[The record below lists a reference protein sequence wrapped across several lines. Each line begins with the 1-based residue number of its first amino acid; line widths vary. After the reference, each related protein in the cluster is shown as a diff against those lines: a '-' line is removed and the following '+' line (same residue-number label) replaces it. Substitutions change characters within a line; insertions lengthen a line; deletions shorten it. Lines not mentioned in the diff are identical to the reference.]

1 MKMAEQNKW
10 DLTPIFEGDDD
21 PRIVEARKRVEE
33 ASYAFINKWKDRD
46 DYLSDPVVLR
56 EALDEYEAWARN
68 FGCYDAESY
77 YFGMRGAQDQ
87 LDTKLKGR
95 LSQISDLSKKIQN
108 DIQFFDLR
116 LAKVSPEKQAE
127 FLASPLLLDYRHHLE
142 MLFAQARYQ
151 LSEPEEKILNLTSQ
165 ASHGAWVKMLSAF
178 LSREE
183 RMALLEDGSTA
194 MRSFPALFSLLKS
207 QNKAVRDAAAVA
219 VHKILAKNS
228 DVAEH
233 ELNAVL
239 HNKKVRD
246 ELRGLERP
254 DRARH
259 LADDLDSQVV
269 DVLLESVSAHFPIVH
284 RWYELKAKLLGL
296 PRLEY
301 HERVVEYGEI
311 SGKYSYQ
318 EAVDLV
324 SRVFNRLD
332 AQFGQ
337 IFDGFTANGQVDV
350 FPARGKRGGAFCA
363 GGSLVLP
370 TYILLNFTG
379 RLDDVCTMAHETG
392 HGINDELMK
401 LAQDALN
408 FGAPL
413 STAEVASTFME
424 DFVLQELMAEADDE
438 LRLAIMVKKL
448 DDDVGTIFRQVAC
461 YLFEKELHAIFREK
475 GYLGKAEIGSL
486 FQKHMEAYM
495 GPAVEQS
502 AGSENWWVYWSHI
515 RTFFYVYSYASG
527 LLISKSLQAMVHND
541 HAFVAKVKE
550 FLSAGSSKSP
560 KEIFKELGIDI
571 TDPDFWN
578 KGLGETEKLL
588 GETEKLAHKL
598 GKIS

>member
-1 MKMAEQNKW
+1 MKTAEITKW
-10 DLTPIFEGDDD
+10 DLTPIFESDDD
-21 PRIVEARKRVEE
+21 PRIAEVRKRVEE

-46 DYLSDPVVLR
+46 DYLSDPAILK

-68 FGCYDAESY
+68 FGCYDAEEY
-77 YFGMRGAQDQ
+77 YFHLRGAQDQ
-87 LDTKLKGR
+87 LDTTLKGR

-142 MLFAQARYQ
+142 LLFAQARYQ
-151 LSEPEEKILNLTSQ
+151 LSEEAEKILNRTGQ
-165 ASHGAWVKMLSAF
+165 ASHGDWVRMVSAF
-178 LSREE
+178 LSKEE
-183 RMALLEDGSTA
+183 RTVPLEDGTRA
-194 MRSFPALFSLLKS
+194 IKSFPEIISLLKS
-207 QNKAVRDAAAVA
+207 QNKPVRDAAAA
-219 VHKILAKNS
+219 AIHEILAKNS

-259 LADDLDSQVV
+259 ISDDLDSEVV

-301 HERVVEYGEI
+301 HERAVEYGEI
-311 SGKYSYQ
+311 SQTYSYQ

-324 SRVFNRLD
+324 SRVFTQLD

-337 IFDGFTANGQVDV
+337 IFDGFVAQGQVDV
-350 FPARGKRGGAFCA
+350 FPAKGKKDGAFCA

-370 TYILLNFTG
+370 THILLNFTQ
-379 RLDDVCTMAHETG
+379 RFDDVCTLAHEVG
-392 HGINDELMK
+392 HGINDDMMK
-401 LAQDALN
+401 LDQNALN

-424 DFVLQELMAEADDE
+424 DFVLQELMAGAGDE

-448 DDDVGTIFRQVAC
+448 DDDVSTIFRQVAC
-461 YLFEKELHAIFREK
+461 YLFEQELHTVFREK
-475 GYLGKAEIGSL
+475 GYLGKAEIGNL
-486 FQKHMEAYM
+486 FQKHMGAYM

-502 AGSENWWVYWSHI
+502 AGSENWWIYWSHI

-527 LLISKSLQAMVHND
+527 LLISKSLQAMVGND

-560 KEIFKELGIDI
+560 KEIFLALGIDI

-588 GETEKLAHKL
+588 DETEALARRL